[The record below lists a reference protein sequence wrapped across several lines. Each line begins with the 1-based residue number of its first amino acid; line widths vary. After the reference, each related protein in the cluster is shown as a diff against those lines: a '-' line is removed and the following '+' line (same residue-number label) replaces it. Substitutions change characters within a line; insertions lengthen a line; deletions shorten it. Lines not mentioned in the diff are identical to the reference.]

1 MFLGVYH
8 FDGETVALVAGYD
21 RLLALFPPSS
31 FDFHACVQRA
41 GGISVYDTCPDRAT
55 FEQFSSG
62 PEFRDTIR
70 SVGLPSP
77 RVEQLGEVH
86 AARARGGVVLP

>member
-8 FDGETVALVAGYD
+8 FDGDTTALLACYD
-21 RLLALFPPSS
+21 RLLALFPPNS

-41 GGISVYDTCPDRAT
+41 DGISVYDACPDRPT

-77 RVEQLGEVH
+77 RVEQLGEVY
-86 AARARGGVVLP
+86 AARARGGQVLA

>member
-8 FDGETVALVAGYD
+8 FDGDTTALLAAYD
-21 RLLALFPPSS
+21 RLLALFPPNS
-31 FDFHACVQRA
+31 FDLHVCIKRA
-41 GGISVYDTCPDRAT
+41 DGISVYDTCPDRPT

-70 SVGLPSP
+70 SAGLPSP
-77 RVEQLGEVH
+77 RVEQLGDIYT
-86 AARARGGVVLP
+86 ARVRGGQVLA

>member
-8 FDGETVALVAGYD
+8 FDGDTDSLVAGYD
-21 RLLALFPPSS
+21 RLVARLPPSS
-31 FDFHACVQRA
+31 FQFHACVRRLD
-41 GGISVYDTCPDRAT
+41 GISVYDACPDRAT
-55 FEQFSSG
+55 FEHFSNS

-70 SVGLPSP
+70 SVGLPSA

-86 AARARGGVVLP
+86 AARVQNGRVVV